1 MDGYFISQKIER
13 IISEIKG
20 NCENRQKDTAC
31 ERLNLLDKRQLP
43 R

>member
-1 MDGYFISQKIER
+1 MAILLAKKLNGLYQKLR
-13 IISEIKG
+13 EIAK
-20 NCENRQKDTAC
+20 NRQKDTAC